1 MNYTVINQ
9 VDNYALIKVEWD
21 GKFWFRLI
29 ALEEEKFM
37 ELPDNPKEFLQT
49 LIEVI
54 TYEEDEAAEESDS

>member
-9 VDNYALIKVEWD
+9 VDNYALMKVEWD
-21 GKFWFRLI
+21 GKFWYRLI

-54 TYEEDEAAEESDS
+54 TYEEDKAAEESDS

>member
-1 MNYTVINQ
+1 MNYTIINQ
-9 VDNYALIKVEWD
+9 VDNYALMKVEWD
-21 GKFWFRLI
+21 GKFWYRLI

>member
-9 VDNYALIKVEWD
+9 VDNYALMKVEWD

-37 ELPDNPKEFLQT
+37 ELPDNPIDFLQT

-54 TYEEDEAAEESDS
+54 EYEETETTEESSE

>member
-9 VDNYALIKVEWD
+9 VDNYALMKVEWD
-21 GKFWFRLI
+21 GKFWYRLI

-54 TYEEDEAAEESDS
+54 TYEEDEAAEESSS

>member
-54 TYEEDEAAEESDS
+54 TYEEDKAAEESDS

>member
-9 VDNYALIKVEWD
+9 IDNYALMKVEWD
-21 GKFWFRLI
+21 GKFWYRLI

>member
-9 VDNYALIKVEWD
+9 VDNYALMKVEWD

>member
-9 VDNYALIKVEWD
+9 IDNYALMKVEWD
-21 GKFWFRLI
+21 GKFWYRLI

-54 TYEEDEAAEESDS
+54 TYEEDKAAEESDS

>member
-1 MNYTVINQ
+1 
-9 VDNYALIKVEWD
+9 VEWD
-21 GKFWFRLI
+21 GKFWYRLI

-54 TYEEDEAAEESDS
+54 TYEENEAAEESNS

>member
-9 VDNYALIKVEWD
+9 VDNFALVKVEWD
-21 GKFWFRLI
+21 GKFWYRL
-29 ALEEEKFM
+29 ASLEEEKFM

-54 TYEEDEAAEESDS
+54 TYEEE

>member
-9 VDNYALIKVEWD
+9 VDNYALMKVEWD
-21 GKFWFRLI
+21 GKFWYRLI

-54 TYEEDEAAEESDS
+54 TYEENEAAEESNS